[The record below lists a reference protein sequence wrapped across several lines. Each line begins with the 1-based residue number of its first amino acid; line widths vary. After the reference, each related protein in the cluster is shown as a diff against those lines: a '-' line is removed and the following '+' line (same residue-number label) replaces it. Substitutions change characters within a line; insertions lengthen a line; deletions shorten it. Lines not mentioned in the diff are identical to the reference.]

1 MVVQAIIEFGD
12 DEPRPFLADDDVQ
25 TVLYAGE
32 SGGQLLV
39 HACTNGDPYRLALAL
54 VFELDDPA
62 LPGTIDLSNHAIVL
76 MELDRS
82 GEAKLVLDGIP
93 EGTAEIHG
101 SLEPGREINGTF
113 SATLQG
119 TDEMGNP
126 FPARLDGSF
135 STVISSDADPI

>member
-12 DEPRPFLADDDVQ
+12 DVPRPFLAVSDVQ
-25 TVLYAGE
+25 TVLYTAD

-39 HACTNGDPYRLALAL
+39 HACTSGDPYRLALAL

-62 LPGTIDLSNHAIVL
+62 LPGTIDLSHHAIVL

-93 EGTAEIHG
+93 EGSAEIHG

-113 SATLQG
+113 SATITG
-119 TDEMGNP
+119 TDEMGNSLL
-126 FPARLDGSF
+126 ARLDGSF
-135 STVISSDADPI
+135 STVIEAAPQ